1 MAQTICL
8 YWDMK
13 LDYMASLVV
22 ILFILILILLAVYI
36 GTRYARKI
44 MPVNALRN
52 ITRNKKQKH
61 NHFSLD
67 KFNFNVNLLLSLK
80 SIVNNLKEINK
91 KLPIYKNIQ
100 EIVFRYTEFPKNSSL
115 KIKRY

>member
-13 LDYMASLVV
+13 LDYMKSKTLVKE
-22 ILFILILILLAVYI
+22 LLAVYI

-100 EIVFRYTEFPKNSSL
+100 EIVFRDTEFPKNSSL